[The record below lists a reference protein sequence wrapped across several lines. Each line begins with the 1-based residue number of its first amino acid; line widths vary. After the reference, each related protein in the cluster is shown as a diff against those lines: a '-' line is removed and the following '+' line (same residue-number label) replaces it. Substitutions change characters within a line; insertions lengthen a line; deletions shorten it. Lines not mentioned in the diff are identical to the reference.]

1 MNKPGNLLDI
11 VKEGSEEAY
20 KSLFHNYYSDLVYY
34 AVSIIHDTSLAEDLV
49 QDFFVDF
56 WTKKRYNSVNSNLS
70 SFLFRSVRNNCLN
83 YIRDVERRNKHL
95 SDYTLESNIVVGHI
109 EVAEEKEILYK
120 AINQLSPKCK
130 QIFILCCVH
139 GYKYQEVADDLNISI
154 NTVRTQMSRAFKS
167 LRKTLSPNSFSSLL
181 FAFIKMGDSFC

>member
-1 MNKPGNLLDI
+1 MNKAGDLLDI

-20 KSLFHNYYSDLVYY
+20 KSLFYTYYSDLVYY

-56 WTKKRYNSVNSNLS
+56 WTNKRYNSVNTNLS

-83 YIRDVERRNKHL
+83 YIRDVERKNKHL
-95 SDYTLESNIVVGHI
+95 SDYSLETNTIESNI
-109 EVAEEKEILYK
+109 EATEEKEILYK
-120 AINQLSPKCK
+120 AINKLPDKCK
-130 QIFILCCVH
+130 QIFIQCCVH
-139 GYKYQEVADDLNISI
+139 GYKYQEVADDLDVSI

-167 LRKTLSPNSFSSLL
+167 LRKSLSPSLFSSLL
-181 FAFIKMGDSFC
+181 FAFITREKPSC